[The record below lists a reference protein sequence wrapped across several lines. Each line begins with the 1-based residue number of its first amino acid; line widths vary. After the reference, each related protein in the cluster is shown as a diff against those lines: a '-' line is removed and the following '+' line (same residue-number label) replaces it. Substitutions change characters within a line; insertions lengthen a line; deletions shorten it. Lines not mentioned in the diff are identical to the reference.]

1 MKSRQIVKKLQ
12 INKTTISN
20 LSSEQLD
27 EARGGAKILLT
38 ITCSE
43 NDYSCEACSDAGQCL
58 YMQ

>member
-1 MKSRQIVKKLQ
+1 MKSKQIIKKLQ

-20 LSSEQLD
+20 LSNEQLD
-27 EARGGAKILLT
+27 EARGGGQILLT

-43 NDYSCEACSDAGQCL
+43 NDYSCEACSDATQCF